1 MDKEMVVDS
10 QHFDA
15 NIGSVYIEIPLMLRS
30 ESGEAK
36 HTDLN
41 NQGLFLAYEISR
53 FLKTLST
60 EGAALSELTFWGTM
74 TPGIGEPI
82 RKIEFSKDL

>member
-53 FLKTLST
+53 FLKTLSSSSRARPSALRPPII
-60 EGAALSELTFWGTM
+60 EGRTTFSSAVSSGS
-74 TPGIGEPI
+74 
-82 RKIEFSKDL
+82 RK

>member
-1 MDKEMVVDS
+1 MDS

-15 NIGSVYIEIPLMLRS
+15 NIGSVYIEIPLMLSS

-60 EGAALSELTFWGTM
+60 EDAALSEMTFWGTV
-74 TPGIGEPI
+74 TPGTGEPM
-82 RKIEFSKDL
+82 RGIEFGKEL

>member
-1 MDKEMVVDS
+1 MDSK
-10 QHFDA
+10 HFDA
-15 NIGSVYIEIPLMLRS
+15 NIGSVYIEIPLMLSS

-60 EGAALSELTFWGTM
+60 EGAALSKMIFWGTVK
-74 TPGIGEPI
+74 PGTGEPM
-82 RKIEFSKDL
+82 RRIEFGKDL